1 MDSLMRLNIL
11 KNLYKNMD
19 VNKIESLMEEKK
31 IDPEVSELIIREIR
45 SEKENVIDNEN
56 KIKKDQEI
64 LELKDKINNEKN
76 WRKKASMA
84 ARIISLGTPE

>member
-1 MDSLMRLNIL
+1 MRLNIL